1 MSLGSEPEC
10 NGDSSEVRSR
20 LDFERRRQLKSSTA
34 TVDERDSK
42 GKNKEGEDANGNKDI
57 NRYLGD
63 CSVKYVDGYEG
74 SRSREFK
81 NQEVDATRGSII
93 RMEVKF
99 VLRSINKLKR
109 EERKAIYVHIYMLI

>member
-1 MSLGSEPEC
+1 PKRENYQKHQSGFPELRGLLPCTIDFFC

-42 GKNKEGEDANGNKDI
+42 GKNKEGEDANGDKYI

-63 CSVKYVDGYEG
+63 CSVKYVDGHEG
-74 SRSREFK
+74 SRSREFE

-93 RMEVKF
+93 RMEIKF
-99 VLRSINKLKR
+99 VL
-109 EERKAIYVHIYMLI
+109 